1 MMIPTYA
8 FVFIA
13 VVLAI
18 IIGRAGTILRE
29 YLETRNTSYSTE
41 VSSTQ
46 PRTTKRLRRI

>member
-1 MMIPTYA
+1 MIPTYA

-29 YLETRNTSYSTE
+29 YLETRNTSYSNQ
-41 VSSTQ
+41 VSSKST
-46 PRTTKRLRRI
+46 RSMKNLWRV